1 MKGKNLT
8 DEGGDDMNKN
18 KEISD
23 LALATFL
30 SVTGHKL
37 SSTPNISGR
46 RAIFIFEASEKL
58 EKDILEFYNR
68 TARVDPLAFAETF
81 RNLKAMTL

>member
-1 MKGKNLT
+1 
-8 DEGGDDMNKN
+8 MNEN

-37 SSTPNISGR
+37 SSTPRTSGR
-46 RAIFIFEASEKL
+46 KAIFIFEASEKL
-58 EKDILEFYNR
+58 EKDILAFYNR
-68 TARVDPLAFAETF
+68 TARVDPIGFAETF
-81 RNLKAMTL
+81 RNLKALVL